1 VAHPSDP
8 RFLVLHALRLRGF
21 ADLEPVAVTTGLNE
35 DQASSLLDDL
45 GAEGLV
51 HRREGRVHGW
61 SLTASGREMHLKS
74 VDSELEEATAR
85 SAVDAAYRQFLALN
99 REMLA
104 VCTDWQLK
112 DGSLNEH
119 DDPSHDQ
126 AVIARLRSL
135 DDRVQP
141 ICAELA
147 GSLERFSRYGARLAS
162 AVAKVEAGETEWF
175 TKPLIDSYHT
185 VWFELHEDLL
195 ATLGIERS
203 KEEA

>member
-1 VAHPSDP
+1 MGHPSDA

-21 ADLEPVAVTTGLNE
+21 ADIEPVVATTGLAE
-35 DQASSLLDDL
+35 PDVTGLLEQL
-45 GAEGLV
+45 GVEGLV
-51 HRREGRVHGW
+51 HLREGRVHGW
-61 SLTASGREMHLKS
+61 SLTASGREQHVKA
-74 VDSELEEATAR
+74 VDGELDDAAAR
-85 SAVDAAYRQFLALN
+85 SAIETNYRWFLRLN

-104 VCTDWQLK
+104 VCTDWQLR
-112 DGSLNEH
+112 DGALNEH
-119 DDPSHDQ
+119 GDAAYDKTVVD
-126 AVIARLRSL
+126 RLRSL

-141 ICAELA
+141 ICAALTEVLD
-147 GSLERFSRYGARLAS
+147 RFGRYGARLAN
-162 AVAKVEAGETEWF
+162 AVDKVEAGETEWF